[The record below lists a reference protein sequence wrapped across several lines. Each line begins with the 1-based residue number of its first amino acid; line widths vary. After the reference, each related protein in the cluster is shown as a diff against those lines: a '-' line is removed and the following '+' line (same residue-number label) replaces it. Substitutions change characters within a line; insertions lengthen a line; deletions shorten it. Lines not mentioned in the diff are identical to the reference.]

1 MEVEVDADMV
11 KEKLAEAEEEEAE
24 DNSSDKIIKSNNP
37 HLAGGE
43 KNIFSENNRVFFI
56 TEEKTGFLEKDL
68 QICGFL
74 MR

>member
-1 MEVEVDADMV
+1 MRCHDT
-11 KEKLAEAEEEEAE
+11 KCEKKVGFFPSIEQ
-24 DNSSDKIIKSNNP
+24 DP
-37 HLAGGE
+37 HFLR
-43 KNIFSENNRVFFI
+43 KNCFFFI